1 MSVPRRFNK
10 LQDLARLDVLIE
22 DDAVISR
29 FFNITEF
36 PEVLTQGKSSFLI
49 GGSALLK
56 LGTEVKFE
64 IVNDDSGAVIYTEPV
79 ANYLEGTA
87 RRVSIEIYDDNDLFG
102 DCTLTVVGELNPA
115 LTNVP
120 PEFQDSYNVR
130 YTRKV
135 YISGAGVNTQPILFY
150 KQPRIHVKE
159 IVKPYITTNIPTG
172 SITSTGTLKGSPIL
186 EDVGTTTNTQTEEQP
201 AKFLKRK
208 KKSLRS
214 KLFGG
219 GGNNSFIRKGR
230 RRVRRSSPEA
240 DRYTME
246 RLSGVNF
253 DSRMVDAKLRVI
265 SASVASSFD
274 IQSYHQVPDLFT
286 TDIEDVKNSTTI
298 VPDKPF
304 TIIDTRFNATD
315 PQREVIVPIE
325 SANFTVEF
333 TPIPTQSLST
343 VNFRSYGDIRISRL
357 RTFSGDIDRI
367 KVYARNNDAFGDFEQ
382 ISDQQ
387 IESPELLFNVFG
399 AGNQSLGFFL
409 EQNTIDT
416 YWLKSA
422 NASATLTSDT
432 MLNAVAISGSNQ
444 GFDEKLTFTLDGTY
458 EMPFNDETEYEIS
471 FRAIGR
477 KGPKNNFNGN
487 SGQKG
492 RMGVFLSGS
501 AFTINQ
507 ELGDDLGFQLET
519 TDGTPAFLE
528 VDTGDQE
535 DFDLVSE
542 VFKPT
547 FDGKG
552 VVKFVVFSGNFELSD
567 VSIKPASSTGFSPN
581 FVQVIAPVPELTS
594 ERPDNYEFV
603 AEFYDV
609 NNNVAET
616 IGFASASSFSGGNNY
631 IAGGDNLLSGSVF
644 VGSAIGGGIEMAGV
658 SSGLIRSIGYDGFVS
673 ASEYPYSGSPG
684 FMFFSGSVFPGSGDD
699 YKGVGLELFGNTGSF
714 FRYRSDPATL
724 EIVTKQFFVGT
735 SGSGNPEQYISGSN
749 GNVEISSSDFHL
761 TPEGN
766 VTASSILLGSKDDGQ
781 FLQFVGNQ
789 LTVQGNLSVD
799 QIRTPALINNVSS
812 TALNASASIDQFGF
826 AKFTSASIAGWTIN
840 TSSIQD
846 VNASGK
852 GIVIQ
857 SDPSL
862 PFIDVKED
870 EDNKVRLYH
879 ASDSNWGIIGRSG
892 GSNIFRFG
900 DTNKIASWTF
910 NDKRLS
916 SFKTATQDKFGISID
931 ADYQLITF
939 HGDSGEGK
947 NNIGDNDRDN
957 VMLAIGQLT
966 DDVFGIK
973 GFNTAGNRVF
983 ELSPTRNEIAGWIIG
998 NQTLEGGDLILSKD
1012 GSIRS
1017 RGYQSDVAGSGF
1029 ILTAASGGFLEV
1041 ENAKIRGTLATA
1053 VFEKE
1058 SVNAV
1063 GGQLYVA
1070 NSTVL
1075 TSSIIAPDGN
1085 HTAATATMS
1094 VVNASGFVAGE
1105 IISAKKVSDTGFQTE
1120 YMRVNSS
1127 SRASTD
1133 DTDLSGFLM
1142 VTRAYGSGTTGES
1155 GSLGDIPSAA
1165 QGYSGSQ
1172 VIVSTGRVGTGYIRI
1187 NANPSDQ
1194 ATPYIDIV
1202 ERTGVGLYDVELK
1215 ARLGDLSGVAGSRN
1229 VPMGFTGFGLMS
1241 EVAFLSGSNIKL
1253 EAPSF
1258 LLGDKHKSF
1267 VSGSSSNIEVS
1278 ASAFHL
1284 QPDGKLIFGD
1294 KSNSQYVEW
1303 DNSSLVVR
1311 GDLSVDSLTTPS
1323 TIDGSPST
1331 VANASSSITSE
1342 GFASFKSASIGGFE
1356 VSTNQI
1362 NSSNGRLV
1370 LKDSGQMTGSAT
1382 LIGDK
1387 GAGQF
1392 LQFIDGTLSVEGSIT
1407 ANNIRTPSSIDGA
1420 PSTVSNASSS
1430 IDSQGFASFKSAS
1443 IGGFT
1448 INDREIKSGT
1458 NIGMSSAN
1466 KAFTI
1471 NSTTFGNTGVQ
1482 LEYNGGT
1489 PRAFIGSSTKFFKFD
1504 GSDVDLATDKFVIG
1518 NLSDAYISGSSGNIE
1533 ISSSGFHLQPGGGL
1547 EVGVAKLLPS
1557 AEFLRLNHDDSF
1569 PVDGGV
1575 ETGATSLNLKTHLR
1589 FNEAVSGSTAMGVT
1603 QVCDGDE
1610 SIDFVGSQLVS
1621 YDEGIVGTSM
1631 FFGSGS
1637 SSLRADNIGYSSEET
1652 GVTYSFWMKP
1662 KDVTTQKDQILIV
1675 HTAAGTTSTS
1685 EGIMIRLKAGKIVAT
1700 VQDGGAI
1707 AGFSFAYLASTTTL
1721 AADTWYH
1728 VAVVFDTG
1736 TDEIDIIINGV
1747 LDAQLD
1753 LTDPNISYLVD
1764 GLGNYTT
1771 AEMGI
1776 GGGYNATSTPYYMF
1790 QADNS
1795 SATHDDNVVANEAR
1809 CFYGHIDDV
1818 RIYSDAKSA
1827 ITMLALFHSYIR
1839 RITKPNFKINPTTNE
1854 LLMNT
1859 TQFLLGSKGH
1869 SAITGSNFISGS
1881 NGNLEIFSDR
1891 FHLKP
1896 DGSLDMK
1903 GTINLPKLRLD
1914 SKTDEL
1920 VFKDENTDYIRM
1932 QTRTEAI
1939 STNGGNS
1946 DTVETITTGYISL
1959 TTQLTDLVVQL
1970 HSQSRARM
1978 IVSPGRLLVSC
1989 GDRSTQA
1996 TTNPPMSE
2004 GDREHAING
2013 INGNYSGDTYQNRGI
2028 SDNIH
2033 AGVTG
2038 ANPRGVGGGLKV
2050 GVYGHCNNSF
2060 TSVGVLA
2067 EGRYRLDSGTYT
2079 SSAFSLV
2086 ARWRPFVVGNPW
2098 HTSNTF
2104 SNGRIGTWSPGSAD
2118 EATIIAYPIDA
2129 RADDGDGDDG
2139 DQYRGR
2145 VGIGTWKPDELLD
2158 VNGNITCTSLTETSD
2173 IRKKKN
2179 IIEIKKGLSLL
2190 TQLQAVQFEWKD
2202 EFLTRSN
2209 KHGMKGKH
2217 YGFIAQDVEEI
2228 IPDVVTTEQNEEQ
2241 YKNISYTEM
2250 IPLMVESIKEL
2261 KQIIDEQQKQ
2271 IDELKK
2277 EL

>member
-304 TIIDTRFNATD
+304 TITDTRFNATD

-325 SANFTVEF
+325 SADFTVEF

-422 NASATLTSDT
+422 NANATLTSDT

-684 FMFFSGSVFPGSGDD
+684 FMFFSGSVFPNSGDN
-699 YKGVGLELFGNTGSF
+699 YKGVGLELFGSTGSF
-714 FRYRSDPATL
+714 FRYRSDPAIL

-812 TALNASASIDQFGF
+812 TALNASSSIDQFGLATF
-826 AKFTSASIAGWTIN
+826 KSASIAGFTIN
-840 TSSIQD
+840 PVAIHSSDKSLVLSGSGQITGSTVLFTGGRIGGFSLTSNEITATDFVLNPSQKLLSLG
-846 VNASGK
+846 SG
-852 GIVIQ
+852 
-857 SDPSL
+857 D
-862 PFIDVKED
+862 
-870 EDNKVRLYH
+870 
-879 ASDSNWGIIGRSG
+879 
-892 GSNIFRFG
+892 NIF
-900 DTNKIASWTF
+900 IA
-910 NDKRLS
+910 
-916 SFKTATQDKFGISID
+916 D
-931 ADYQLITF
+931 ADEGIQLGNATF
-939 HGDSGEGK
+939 ASAPFSVTRQGVLKATSGT
-947 NNIGDNDRDN
+947 
-957 VMLAIGQLT
+957 V
-966 DDVFGIK
+966 
-973 GFNTAGNRVF
+973 
-983 ELSPTRNEIAGWIIG
+983 AGW
-998 NQTLEGGDLILSKD
+998 NLTSNTLEGGDLILSKD

-1303 DNSSLVVR
+1303 DNSSLVV
-1311 GDLSVDSLTTPS
+1311 V
-1323 TIDGSPST
+1323 
-1331 VANASSSITSE
+1331 VEE
-1342 GFASFKSASIGGFE
+1342 GTEIGGIFAYVLQSINTE
-1356 VSTNQI
+1356 KSLSHCHQI
-1362 NSSNGRLV
+1362 AIPDRFIDHGKIETLHKECKLDTESIVVRVKDIIKNSQKVTLAERPKKEPV
-1370 LKDSGQMTGSAT
+1370 LK
-1382 LIGDK
+1382 
-1387 GAGQF
+1387 
-1392 LQFIDGTLSVEGSIT
+1392 
-1407 ANNIRTPSSIDGA
+1407 
-1420 PSTVSNASSS
+1420 
-1430 IDSQGFASFKSAS
+1430 
-1443 IGGFT
+1443 
-1448 INDREIKSGT
+1448 
-1458 NIGMSSAN
+1458 
-1466 KAFTI
+1466 
-1471 NSTTFGNTGVQ
+1471 
-1482 LEYNGGT
+1482 
-1489 PRAFIGSSTKFFKFD
+1489 
-1504 GSDVDLATDKFVIG
+1504 
-1518 NLSDAYISGSSGNIE
+1518 
-1533 ISSSGFHLQPGGGL
+1533 
-1547 EVGVAKLLPS
+1547 
-1557 AEFLRLNHDDSF
+1557 
-1569 PVDGGV
+1569 
-1575 ETGATSLNLKTHLR
+1575 
-1589 FNEAVSGSTAMGVT
+1589 
-1603 QVCDGDE
+1603 
-1610 SIDFVGSQLVS
+1610 
-1621 YDEGIVGTSM
+1621 
-1631 FFGSGS
+1631 
-1637 SSLRADNIGYSSEET
+1637 
-1652 GVTYSFWMKP
+1652 
-1662 KDVTTQKDQILIV
+1662 
-1675 HTAAGTTSTS
+1675 
-1685 EGIMIRLKAGKIVAT
+1685 
-1700 VQDGGAI
+1700 
-1707 AGFSFAYLASTTTL
+1707 
-1721 AADTWYH
+1721 
-1728 VAVVFDTG
+1728 
-1736 TDEIDIIINGV
+1736 
-1747 LDAQLD
+1747 
-1753 LTDPNISYLVD
+1753 
-1764 GLGNYTT
+1764 
-1771 AEMGI
+1771 
-1776 GGGYNATSTPYYMF
+1776 
-1790 QADNS
+1790 
-1795 SATHDDNVVANEAR
+1795 
-1809 CFYGHIDDV
+1809 
-1818 RIYSDAKSA
+1818 
-1827 ITMLALFHSYIR
+1827 
-1839 RITKPNFKINPTTNE
+1839 
-1854 LLMNT
+1854 
-1859 TQFLLGSKGH
+1859 
-1869 SAITGSNFISGS
+1869 
-1881 NGNLEIFSDR
+1881 
-1891 FHLKP
+1891 
-1896 DGSLDMK
+1896 
-1903 GTINLPKLRLD
+1903 
-1914 SKTDEL
+1914 
-1920 VFKDENTDYIRM
+1920 
-1932 QTRTEAI
+1932 
-1939 STNGGNS
+1939 
-1946 DTVETITTGYISL
+1946 
-1959 TTQLTDLVVQL
+1959 
-1970 HSQSRARM
+1970 
-1978 IVSPGRLLVSC
+1978 
-1989 GDRSTQA
+1989 
-1996 TTNPPMSE
+1996 
-2004 GDREHAING
+2004 
-2013 INGNYSGDTYQNRGI
+2013 
-2028 SDNIH
+2028 
-2033 AGVTG
+2033 
-2038 ANPRGVGGGLKV
+2038 
-2050 GVYGHCNNSF
+2050 
-2060 TSVGVLA
+2060 
-2067 EGRYRLDSGTYT
+2067 
-2079 SSAFSLV
+2079 
-2086 ARWRPFVVGNPW
+2086 
-2098 HTSNTF
+2098 
-2104 SNGRIGTWSPGSAD
+2104 
-2118 EATIIAYPIDA
+2118 
-2129 RADDGDGDDG
+2129 
-2139 DQYRGR
+2139 
-2145 VGIGTWKPDELLD
+2145 
-2158 VNGNITCTSLTETSD
+2158 
-2173 IRKKKN
+2173 
-2179 IIEIKKGLSLL
+2179 
-2190 TQLQAVQFEWKD
+2190 
-2202 EFLTRSN
+2202 
-2209 KHGMKGKH
+2209 
-2217 YGFIAQDVEEI
+2217 
-2228 IPDVVTTEQNEEQ
+2228 
-2241 YKNISYTEM
+2241 
-2250 IPLMVESIKEL
+2250 
-2261 KQIIDEQQKQ
+2261 
-2271 IDELKK
+2271 
-2277 EL
+2277 